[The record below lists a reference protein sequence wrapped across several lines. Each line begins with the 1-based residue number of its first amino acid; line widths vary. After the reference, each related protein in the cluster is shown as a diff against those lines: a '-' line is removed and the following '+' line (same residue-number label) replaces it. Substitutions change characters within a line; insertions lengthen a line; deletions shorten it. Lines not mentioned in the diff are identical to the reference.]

1 VWPLSLARSWL
12 EEVLHP
18 ITPLGQSAPQ
28 GICAHLAF
36 DELLPEHAL
45 GNDAQPFLADQLGRF
60 ERFGI
65 QVRQNVFCDV
75 IQTLDCK

>member
-1 VWPLSLARSWL
+1 MWPLSLARSWL

-45 GNDAQPFLADQLGRF
+45 GNDAQPFLADQLG
-60 ERFGI
+60 
-65 QVRQNVFCDV
+65 
-75 IQTLDCK
+75 